1 MALRSSNRKYRY
13 RHGVDS
19 NMVSTFDLPY
29 IPETD
34 KTTEYLNKGYRI
46 FIEEDGKY
54 AVKDKEKIKII
65 TKDEKMED
73 VKWVKSQ
80 NY

>member
-46 FIEEDGKY
+46 IILDDEMY
-54 AVKDKEKIKII
+54 ACKGKEKIRIQDK
-65 TKDEKMED
+65 TWQMRRL
-73 VKWVKSQ
+73 KWKQ
-80 NY
+80 RLCR